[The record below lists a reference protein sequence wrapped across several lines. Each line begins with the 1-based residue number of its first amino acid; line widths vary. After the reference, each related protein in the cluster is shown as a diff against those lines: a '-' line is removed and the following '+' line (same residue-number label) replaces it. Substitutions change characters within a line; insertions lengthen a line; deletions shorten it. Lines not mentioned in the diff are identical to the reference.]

1 MPVHARD
8 VAAITLTSVLM
19 ASEVC
24 YAALTC
30 EQLFAV
36 TQTAVQYR
44 DQGYSLTQV
53 LAALQSVDAEGKLA
67 PSELEIVRRSV
78 TAAYL
83 GHASP
88 KEIAYECVQARGG
101 K

>member
-1 MPVHARD
+1 ML
-8 VAAITLTSVLM
+8 IG
-19 ASEVC
+19 SEPC

-36 TQTAVQYR
+36 SQTAVQYR

-53 LAALQSVDAEGKLA
+53 LAGLKSVDAEGKLT
-67 PSELEIVRRSV
+67 PPELEILRRAV

-101 K
+101 Q